1 MVRPIVMTNLIK
13 MLDALDTALS
23 VEEELAIQ
31 MPLFDLFTTDRT
43 DSEPN
48 SIVQKCDEILA
59 SLSSSTNIEDDRLN
73 TQLVIG

>member
-1 MVRPIVMTNLIK
+1 MTNLVK

-31 MPLFDLFTTDRT
+31 MPLFDLFTADRT
-43 DSEPN
+43 DAELN

-59 SLSSSTNIEDDRLN
+59 SLASSVVIEDTPVL
-73 TQLVIG
+73 